1 MHSAGPKQS
10 GEPSAQHVVCVVCS
24 GRPTPFHEDSQ
35 YWWQDGAGRVTKEGL
50 EHIVTLWVAID
61 HTHRDNGCMKV
72 IPGSHTNG
80 SAGFS
85 EYEDFGQNGTFSR
98 QITNIDDSDAVLFE
112 LKPNECSL
120 HDGRL
125 IHGAEANM
133 SNERRC
139 GLTMRYFSL
148 DCNFCTQLGRET
160 SASGKHKL
168 FWAAGEN
175 NGLNV
180 IWHPDDNSG
189 PMPIS
194 PTKTAKL

>member
-1 MHSAGPKQS
+1 MT
-10 GEPSAQHVVCVVCS
+10 
-24 GRPTPFHEDSQ
+24 R
-35 YWWQDGAGRVTKEGL
+35 EGL

-61 HTHRDNGCMKV
+61 NTHRNNGCMKV
-72 IPGSHTNG
+72 IPGSHVHG

-85 EYEDFGQNGTFSR
+85 EYEDFGQDGTFGR
-98 QITNIDDSDAVLFE
+98 QIVGIDDSDAVLFE

-125 IHGAEANM
+125 IHGAEANK
-133 SNERRC
+133 SDERRC

-148 DCNFCTQLGRET
+148 DCDFCTEVGRES

-175 NGLNV
+175 TGGNV
-180 IWHPDDNSG
+180 IWRPGDDAG
-189 PMPIS
+189 PMPI
-194 PTKTAKL
+194 PATKRASL